1 MMDKNQE
8 RFDSI
13 LLSMAQEHSGG
24 ALEFLDTVLSFLA
37 RKTDFF
43 YGSTEENAR
52 KIILEKFEKWSA
64 ESKKIHQNILNDQ
77 MMREKKHQE
86 RLANRKREEEEYVK
100 KMMEEPSIVE
110 VTDEEAAEIQQNQNK
125 KLKETENDS
134 DSKNASDETESN
146 VPKDEEDDPSKLKPN
161 TGNGCDLPNYTW
173 TQTLDE
179 IELKVPTRLGI
190 KLKPKDVIVNF
201 KKNSLQIGV
210 KGHPFIIDGEL
221 FANIK
226 PEDCFWVIQDACVI
240 ALTISK
246 YNQMEWWSKLVK
258 TDPEINTRKIQPE
271 SSKLSD
277 LDGETRSMV
286 EKMMY
291 DQRRKEQGLPTS
303 DEEKKHHMLQEFMR
317 QHPEMDFSKCK
328 FN

>member
-43 YGSTEENAR
+43 HGSTEENAR

-125 KLKETENDS
+125 KLKG
-134 DSKNASDETESN
+134 K
-146 VPKDEEDDPSKLKPN
+146 
-161 TGNGCDLPNYTW
+161 
-173 TQTLDE
+173 
-179 IELKVPTRLGI
+179 IKVLI
-190 KLKPKDVIVNF
+190 NQ
-201 KKNSLQIGV
+201 KKN
-210 KGHPFIIDGEL
+210 HPTFL
-221 FANIK
+221 FRN
-226 PEDCFWVIQDACVI
+226 
-240 ALTISK
+240 
-246 YNQMEWWSKLVK
+246 
-258 TDPEINTRKIQPE
+258 
-271 SSKLSD
+271 
-277 LDGETRSMV
+277 
-286 EKMMY
+286 
-291 DQRRKEQGLPTS
+291 
-303 DEEKKHHMLQEFMR
+303 
-317 QHPEMDFSKCK
+317 
-328 FN
+328 